1 MLDNRQSSAGRDRVE
16 NAGVVRV
23 NRSLHTFWRKTVRTP
38 WRNLRRRLRNARAAS
53 DSGIPVAV
61 DWTTELVT
69 VPYEGRFPP
78 PLAQCTVVEPSEYR
92 TRLNP
97 LSVNSTTTEKMHYVE
112 HTVHAPAM
120 TLEHLIDQ
128 YWFPALGLLI
138 SETGQIWRH
147 SFLGP
152 FQEGFLAGVKAISDH
167 TLPDGTREHRL
178 HLERLA
184 RAPRITGEH
193 LLIAGSDKPNF
204 GHFMLD
210 IVPLIHL
217 GATMGMPMLSWT
229 LRPWQRALIARLDVA
244 PGLIREIRPRPVFLD
259 HAIVSNRLS
268 GVSCQNAHPQHKEA
282 FARIL
287 ANVRKVAPAINTPRR
302 VLICRGLTNSRNLTN
317 RAAMIEA
324 LKALGFVAIQPET
337 LPFDEQVLTFAQAE
351 VIVCEFGAA
360 MTSAMFCWPGTTVVE
375 IIAEGQH
382 DPWSSHFGAM
392 LEFEHVVLFQRQT
405 EEALARAPR
414 HMKDSPFAY
423 AVDVPRLVDTVRA
436 LTETAKPS

>member
-1 MLDNRQSSAGRDRVE
+1 VLDNRQSSAGRDRVE
-16 NAGVVRV
+16 NAGLVRV
-23 NRSLHTFWRKTVRTP
+23 NRSLHTFWRNTVRTP

-53 DSGIPVAV
+53 DSGIPVTV
-61 DWTTELVT
+61 DWTTELAT
-69 VPYEGRFPP
+69 VPYDRRFPP
-78 PLAQCTVVEPSEYR
+78 PLAECTVVEPCEYQ

-120 TLEHLIDQ
+120 TLEHLVDQ

-138 SETGQIWRH
+138 SETGKVWRN

-152 FQEGFLAGVKAISDH
+152 FQEGFLAGIKAISDH
-167 TLPDGTREHRL
+167 TLPDGSREHRF
-178 HLERLA
+178 HPERLA
-184 RAPRITGEH
+184 RAPKISGEH
-193 LLIAGSDKPNF
+193 LLIGGSDKPNF

-229 LRPWQRALIARLDVA
+229 LRPWQRALIARLDVT

-268 GVSCQNAHPQHKEA
+268 GVGCQNAHPEHKEA
-282 FARIL
+282 FANIL
-287 ANVRKVAPAINTPRR
+287 SNVQKHAHALSTPRR

-324 LKALGFVAIQPET
+324 LKALGFTAIQPET

-360 MTSAMFCWPGTTVVE
+360 MANAIFCRPGTKVVE
-375 IIAEGQH
+375 VIAEGQH
-382 DPWSSHFGAM
+382 DPWSSHLFAM
-392 LEFEHVVLFQRQT
+392 LELEHVVLFQPQS
-405 EEALARAPR
+405 EADLANAPR
-414 HMKDSPFAY
+414 HVQDSPFAY
-423 AVDVPRLVDTVRA
+423 AVNVPKLVETVRA
-436 LTETAKPS
+436 LVGG